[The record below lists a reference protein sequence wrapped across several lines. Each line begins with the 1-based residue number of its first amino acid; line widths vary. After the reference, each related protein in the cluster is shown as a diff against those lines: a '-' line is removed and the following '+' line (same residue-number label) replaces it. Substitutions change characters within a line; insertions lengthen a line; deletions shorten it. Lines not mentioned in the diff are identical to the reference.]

1 MVSIPL
7 VTVIW
12 SLSSC
17 FLRSLKL
24 LLILISLWV
33 FQNISTINSIRP
45 GSLFHLICLTLLIT
59 VVSFFLTG
67 KTMIFYILFELRLI
81 PTLFMVFFFGYQPE
95 KIQASMYLLIYTVIS
110 SLPLL
115 LLLLNSCLYLNYFT
129 AADRFWFCVILTLAF
144 IVKTPIYM
152 VHVWLP
158 KAHVEAPVAGSIVLA
173 GVLLKLGSYGLLI
186 FCPRIKRMI
195 LLLYLSIRIVG
206 SLYCRIIC
214 IRQWDLKRLIAYSS
228 VVHMGVVT
236 VGVVRGMEI
245 GHFCAIIIVV
255 AHGVCSPII
264 FSLAFLVYN
273 SSHTR
278 LISRNKGT
286 LATPIISF
294 FLFTILAINIGVPPR
309 LNLWSEVIIF
319 VSLLA
324 VISYSSFFL
333 LVMAFLGVIYN
344 LFMYISLSQSKES
357 DYIKIDYV
365 YWPLMSSCYL
375 SFFIFFI
382 LRWFRI

>member
-1 MVSIPL
+1 MPL
-7 VTVIW
+7 ATVIW

-17 FLRSLKL
+17 LLRSLKL
-24 LLILISLWV
+24 VLILISLWV
-33 FQNISTINSIRP
+33 FQNISTINSIKS

-67 KTMIFYILFELRLI
+67 KTIIFYILFELRLI

-95 KIQASMYLLIYTVIS
+95 KIQASMYLLIYAVIS

-129 AADRFWFCVILTLAF
+129 GGNRFWFCVILTLAF
-144 IVKTPIYM
+144 IVKTPMYM

-186 FCPRIKRMI
+186 FCPRTKRMI
-195 LLLYLSIRIVG
+195 LLLYLSLRIVG

-236 VGVVRGMEI
+236 VGVVRGMEM
-245 GHFCAIIIVV
+245 GYFCAIIIVV

-319 VSLLA
+319 VSLLG

-365 YWPLMSSCYL
+365 YWPLISSCYL
-375 SFFIFFI
+375 SFFIFFM

>member
-1 MVSIPL
+1 M
-7 VTVIW
+7 
-12 SLSSC
+12 
-17 FLRSLKL
+17 
-24 LLILISLWV
+24 
-33 FQNISTINSIRP
+33 
-45 GSLFHLICLTLLIT
+45 ICLTLLIT

-67 KTMIFYILFELRLI
+67 KTIIFYILFELRLI

-129 AADRFWFCVILTLAF
+129 GGNRFWFCVILTLAF
-144 IVKTPIYM
+144 IVKTPMYM

-195 LLLYLSIRIVG
+195 LLLYLSLRIVG

-236 VGVVRGMEI
+236 VGVVRGMEM
-245 GHFCAIIIVV
+245 GYFCAIIIVV

-319 VSLLA
+319 VSLLG

-365 YWPLMSSCYL
+365 YWPLISSCYL

-382 LRWFRI
+382 LR

>member
-1 MVSIPL
+1 
-7 VTVIW
+7 
-12 SLSSC
+12 
-17 FLRSLKL
+17 
-24 LLILISLWV
+24 
-33 FQNISTINSIRP
+33 
-45 GSLFHLICLTLLIT
+45 
-59 VVSFFLTG
+59 
-67 KTMIFYILFELRLI
+67 
-81 PTLFMVFFFGYQPE
+81 MVFFFGYQPE

-129 AADRFWFCVILTLAF
+129 AANRFWFCVILTLAF

-245 GHFCAIIIVV
+245 GYFCAIIIVV

-264 FSLAFLVYN
+264 FSLVYLVYS

-278 LISRNKGT
+278 TISRNKGN

-294 FLFTILAINIGVPPR
+294 FLFLTLAINMGVPPS
-309 LNLWSEVIIF
+309 LNLWREVIIF
-319 VSLLA
+319 ISILS
-324 VISYSSFFL
+324 VIVYSWAFL
-333 LVMAFLGVIYN
+333 VVTAFLGAVYN
-344 LFMYISLSQSKES
+344 LFIYVSLSQSKES
-357 DYIKIDYV
+357 DSVKVDLY
-365 YWPLMSSCYL
+365 YWPMVSSSYL
-375 SFFIFFI
+375 SFSIFLI
-382 LRWFRI
+382 VGWFSV

>member
-1 MVSIPL
+1 M
-7 VTVIW
+7 
-12 SLSSC
+12 
-17 FLRSLKL
+17 
-24 LLILISLWV
+24 
-33 FQNISTINSIRP
+33 
-45 GSLFHLICLTLLIT
+45 ICLTLLIT

-67 KTMIFYILFELRLI
+67 KTIIFYILFELRLI

-129 AADRFWFCVILTLAF
+129 GGNRFWFCVILTLAF
-144 IVKTPIYM
+144 IVKTPMYM

-186 FCPRIKRMI
+186 FCPRTKRMI
-195 LLLYLSIRIVG
+195 LLLYLSLRIVG

-236 VGVVRGMEI
+236 VGVVRGMEM
-245 GHFCAIIIVV
+245 GYFCAIIIVV

-319 VSLLA
+319 VSLLG

-365 YWPLMSSCYL
+365 YWPLISSCYL

-382 LRWFRI
+382 LR